1 MNYYTYAYLRK
12 DRTPYYI
19 GKGKGKRIYS
29 KSRKIKPPNDKSR
42 IIFLKQ
48 NLTEEQAFKHEI
60 YMIAVLGRKD
70 NGTGILRNLTDGGE
84 GSSNPSEETRKK
96 KSQLTKK
103 QLANRT
109 PEQKLK
115 HSQNAR
121 KLGNKLL
128 KEKRGIFAITTKQ
141 RKEMAKKLNAE
152 GKGFASIS
160 TQDRINHGKKVIQ
173 QQKENGTG
181 IFGMSYEERSQISK
195 KAWVTRKQSGI
206 GTGISN
212 EKYKQIFEEQKKNK
226 IGIFS
231 LTTEQRS
238 EIGKKVGNYVKENK
252 IGIFALTTEQRSEQR
267 KKEHASRDPEL
278 KQQALNKLWNGSKN
292 YWDNLTPEQRSEIAK
307 KQYANIPP
315 EKRTHNQKWQCTET
329 GYITSPGALSRYQKK
344 RNIDTSNRI
353 RLS

>member
-19 GKGKGKRIYS
+19 GKGTGKRIYS
-29 KSRKIKPPNDKSR
+29 KSRTIKPPEDKSQ

-60 YMIAVLGRKD
+60 YMIAIFGRKD
-70 NGTGILRNLTDGGE
+70 LGTGILRNLTDGGE
-84 GSSNPSEETRKK
+84 GSSNPSKETRKK
-96 KSQLTKK
+96 KSEITKK
-103 QLANRT
+103 QIANRT

-115 HSQNAR
+115 HSQNAK
-121 KLGNKLL
+121 KLGYKLL
-128 KEKRGIFAITTKQ
+128 KEKKGIFAITTEQ

-160 TQDRINHGKKVIQ
+160 PQDRIEHGKRVIQ
-173 QQKENGTG
+173 QQKETGTG
-181 IFGMSYEERSQISK
+181 FFGMSHEEKSQMAK

-206 GTGISN
+206 GIGISP
-212 EKYKQIFEEQKKNK
+212 EKYKEIFEQQKKNKTGIFSLTPEQRSEIGKRVGKYNKENK

-231 LTTEQRS
+231 LTP
-238 EIGKKVGNYVKENK
+238 
-252 IGIFALTTEQRSEQR
+252 EQRSEQR
-267 KKEHASRDPEL
+267 RKEHASRDPEV
-278 KQQALNKLWNGSKN
+278 KQQALNKLWDGSKK
-292 YWDNLTPEQRSEIAK
+292 YWGKFTTEERSEIAK

-315 EKRTHNQKWQCTET
+315 EKRTHNQRWQCTET
-329 GYITSPGALSRYQKK
+329 GYVSSPGGLSRYQKK

-353 RLS
+353 KLS